1 MNEEHIVKVQA
12 LLTEWNPLG
21 SQSAQISDLNNYE
34 IEATD
39 ILFHIKKNNTV
50 DQISKMI
57 TTVLNQAFG
66 IHVEPV
72 KCKIIAEQVQI
83 MLKEK

>member
-1 MNEEHIVKVQA
+1 MNEEHRVKVQA

-21 SQSAQISDLNNYE
+21 NRSAQIIDLNNYV

-50 DQISKMI
+50 DQISKI
-57 TTVLNQAFG
+57 IGTVLNQAFG

-72 KCKIIAEQVQI
+72 KCKIIAKQVQLI
-83 MLKEK
+83 LKEK

>member
-21 SQSAQISDLNNYE
+21 NQSAQISDLNNYE

>member
-1 MNEEHIVKVQA
+1 MNKEHLSKVQA

-21 SQSAQISDLNNYE
+21 NRSVQISDLNNYE

-39 ILFHIKKNNTV
+39 ILWHIKKNNTV
-50 DQISKMI
+50 DQISKI
-57 TTVLNQAFG
+57 THTVFNQAFG

-72 KCKIIAEQVQI
+72 KCKSIAEQI
-83 MLKEK
+83 HAMLNE

>member
-1 MNEEHIVKVQA
+1 MNKEHIAKVKV

-21 SQSAQISDLNNYE
+21 NKSTQISDLNNYE

-39 ILFHIKKNNTV
+39 ILWHIKKKNTV

-57 TTVLNQAFG
+57 DSVLNQAFG
-66 IHVEPV
+66 IHVNPV
-72 KCKIIAEQVQI
+72 KCKIIAEQIHI
-83 MLKEK
+83 MINEK

>member
-21 SQSAQISDLNNYE
+21 NRSAQISDLNNYE

-39 ILFHIKKNNTV
+39 ILFHIKKNNTAG
-50 DQISKMI
+50 QISKMI
-57 TTVLNQAFG
+57 STDLNQAFG
-66 IHVEPV
+66 IHVDPV

>member
-1 MNEEHIVKVQA
+1 MNKEHITKVQV

-21 SQSAQISDLNNYE
+21 KRSVQITDLNNYE

-39 ILFHIKKNNTV
+39 ILWHVKKTNTME
-50 DQISKMI
+50 QISKI
-57 TTVLNQAFG
+57 TNTVLSQAFG

-72 KCKIIAEQVQI
+72 KCKIIAEQI
-83 MLKEK
+83 HSILNEK

>member
-21 SQSAQISDLNNYE
+21 NRSAQIIDLNNYE

-57 TTVLNQAFG
+57 GTVLNQAFG
-66 IHVEPV
+66 IHVEPT
-72 KCKIIAEQVQI
+72 KCKIIAEQVQL